1 MKDLSGELERMD
13 NKNILS
19 RIEKL
24 ERSLKALQNSSI
36 KTNSLSDISDNLGEV
51 RAGDIL
57 ATEQESGY
65 PDDGTYTGC
74 FMSANGY
81 TIGTTN
87 YHLGGMNNGTLQWG
101 ANNSDGNFRAGGSAI
116 LINSNGINIYRDAEI
131 VSGPNT
137 IKFRRSD
144 GTILGY
150 VYGDWGGFDSSMI
163 VRSQAAGTTNNT
175 VVQLLANGYSK
186 FSSILV
192 APTLIDIATENTIR
206 IGQSGGTIPPSTLA
220 ENGIIYSGSY
230 TPTLTKVTNVATA
243 TAFTTY
249 YSRIGAVMNV
259 FGLLNVGGSAV
270 GACELDISLPVASNF
285 VSQYNCAGV
294 AANNNDNIAMRID
307 AGTAADV
314 ARMFWSSAGTVIR
327 TISFNFSYVIL

>member
-65 PDDGTYTGC
+65 PDDGTYAGC

-81 TIGTTN
+81 TIGTTI

-101 ANNSDGNFRAGGSAI
+101 ARNSDGGIQAGGSAI
-116 LINSNGINIYRDAEI
+116 LINNGGININQTDDDSEK
-131 VSGPNT
+131 
-137 IKFRRSD
+137 IKFYNSD
-144 GTILGY
+144 GKLCGELFSNLNGSSGY
-150 VYGDWGGFDSSMI
+150 NVTYLRTDDTGVLNKVMLYLS
-163 VRSQAAGTTNNT
+163 ANGTTT
-175 VVQLLANGYSK
+175 EGYIQITPSDIQILAG
-186 FSSILV
+186 
-192 APTLIDIATENTIR
+192 TIR
-206 IGQSGGTIPPSTLA
+206 IGESGYSSLDGY
-220 ENGIIYSGSY
+220 GIIYSGSY

-249 YSRIGAVMNV
+249 YSRVGAVVNV

-294 AANNNDNIAMRID
+294 AANSNDNIAMRID
-307 AGTAADV
+307 AGTASDV
-314 ARMFWSSAGTVIR
+314 ARMFWSAAGTTIR

>member
-101 ANNSDGNFRAGGSAI
+101 ARNSDGAIMAGGSKVI
-116 LINSNGINIYRDAEI
+116 MDSTGINIYRDADLLN
-131 VSGPNT
+131 GPTT
-137 IKFRRSD
+137 IKFRNSG

-150 VYGDWGGFDSSMI
+150 VYGWWDLINPIM
-163 VRSQAAGTTNNT
+163 
-175 VVQLLANGYSK
+175 VVQSQYMGTSNDSVVELLANGYSRN
-186 FSSILV
+186 SAIV
-192 APTLIDIATENTIR
+192 VTPDIIDIYTEKSIR
-206 IGQSGGTIPPSTLA
+206 FGQSGGTIPPTTL
-220 ENGIIYSGSY
+220 EQDGILYTGSY
-230 TPTLTKVTNVATA
+230 TPTLTRVTNVATA
-243 TAFTTY
+243 VAFTTY
-249 YSRIGAVMNV
+249 YSRIGSVASV
-259 FGLLNVGGSAV
+259 FGLLNVGGSAA

-294 AANNNDNIAMRID
+294 AVNSNDNIAMRID
-307 AGTAADV
+307 AGTASDV
-314 ARMFWSSAGTVIR
+314 ARMFWSAAGTTIR